1 MKPPHQQK
9 VIAANGVVLLPTALS
24 KYDLGAIY

>member
-1 MKPPHQQK
+1 MQPQRPQK
-9 VIAANGVVLLPTALS
+9 IIAANGVVLLSTALS